1 MLHHRKLILH
11 IFILLSTVNAYS
23 GTKTWRLQEL
33 ARGSNFLIVEMDK
46 ILAHKKS
53 LCRLDAVSL
62 SQASQNL
69 KALIDQRSSE
79 LTDQQQQIINLT
91 KMCKTDCTCETYEY
105 ALEKI
110 TSSEKYST
118 LIKYS
123 AEERQKCARQMANFC
138 QSKLFK
144 AIK

>member
-1 MLHHRKLILH
+1 MLRHSKLIFA
-11 IFILLSTVNAYS
+11 IVFFSANVFAEV
-23 GTKTWRLQEL
+23 KTWRMQEL
-33 ARGSNFLIVEMDK
+33 ARASNFLIVEMDK

-53 LCRLDAVSL
+53 FCRLDAVSL

-69 KALIDQRSSE
+69 KALIDQRASE
-79 LTDQQQQIINLT
+79 LTDQHQQIINLT
-91 KMCKTDCTCETYEY
+91 KTCKADCTCETYEY

-118 LIKYS
+118 LVKYS
-123 AEERQKCARQMANFC
+123 AEERKKCAQKIQTFC

>member
-1 MLHHRKLILH
+1 MLRLRLIFLN
-11 IFILLSTVNAYS
+11 IFFILVGVKAFG
-23 GTKTWRLQEL
+23 GTPTWRMQEL
-33 ARGSNFLIVEMDK
+33 ARASNVLLVEMDK
-46 ILAHKKS
+46 ILAHKNS
-53 LCRLDAVSL
+53 QCRLDAASL

-69 KALIDQRSSE
+69 KALVDQRAKE
-79 LTDQQQQIINLT
+79 LVDKQEQILNLMKT
-91 KMCKTDCTCETYEY
+91 CKQDCSCETYEY

-118 LIKYS
+118 TIKYS
-123 AEERQKCARQMANFC
+123 AEERQSCAKKIVNFC